1 MTYPYWPLFDLAVRT
16 PILELRYVDDEL
28 GRELAALMGELIH
41 DPEDM
46 PFSVPWTDAPEPDRQ
61 RGAFRFWW
69 RCRAGT
75 TVESWRINLAIVVG
89 GRAIGA
95 CGLSAEQFPTLRSFE
110 TGSWITQAEQGRG
123 YGKEMRAALLHLGF
137 AGFDAVEATT
147 AAFSDNP
154 RSLGVTRHFGYEPNG
169 AARTMRRGTVGEIL
183 RFRLLRERWESNRR
197 DDIELIGVDGTRE
210 LLGIA

>member
-1 MTYPYWPLFDLAVRT
+1 MRPNRT
-16 PILELRYVDDEL
+16 ASARPSASGGV
-28 GRELAALMGELIH
+28 AA
-41 DPEDM
+41 P
-46 PFSVPWTDAPEPDRQ
+46 R
-61 RGAFRFWW
+61 
-69 RCRAGT
+69 T
-75 TVESWRINLAIVVG
+75 TVESWSINLAIVVG

-169 AARTMRRGTVGEIL
+169 SGADDAAWHG
-183 RFRLLRERWESNRR
+183 RR
-197 DDIELIGVDGTRE
+197 DPALPALTRALGVE
-210 LLGIA
+210 PP